1 MTAVEYMQHCSLFD
15 QFGKIQDIDF
25 DYELFNAQFSDG
37 MYIRG
42 IDFEYAWITIGEL
55 KSFGCDCCG
64 DYFDEKGFDLDDLA
78 RHGYLGE
85 LIDMM
90 DQVLKN
96 KTGI

>member
-1 MTAVEYMQHCSLFD
+1 MTAVEYMQHCLLFD

-25 DYELFNAQFSDG
+25 EDELYNAQFSDG
-37 MYIRG
+37 VHIRG
-42 IDFEYAWITIGEL
+42 INFECAWVTVGEL
-55 KSFGCDCCG
+55 NSFGCECCG
-64 DYFDEKGFDLDDLA
+64 DYFDESTYDLDDLA
-78 RHGYLGE
+78 KHGYLGE